1 MSSGR
6 VPGPLG
12 SGGNHSTIDDGT
24 LQRSLSRVPGVIGT
38 PTNVNAEHSV
48 RPPLLPASRGAVKPP
63 PTVQFGSRGPLVQ
76 RLQRLLNERLS
87 PSPQLA
93 INGNFDANTLAA
105 VKQYQQHLRINVD
118 GRVGRDTWYR
128 LHKGDIATVPG
139 APKPV
144 EKIIAPTKPNI
155 SAWTLE
161 QKFSRVLGLTPPKL
175 PGHMREEFMKLLD
188 PTALAIIVGTLIVWA
203 ASHAFGVGV
212 IVDIAMLIGGVV
224 FIGMAAIDAAGHIYD
239 FLTLTATADEE
250 SDLDQASVMLAKAVS
265 ILGVGAFAAL
275 VTKGAAKR
283 GAKKTAPPEQKPLMK
298 DPGPKV
304 ARDEPKLKPDE
315 PAKKPSSGAAE
326 TWKIPPDQI
335 KAMPHGTRPDPK
347 TYMPEAQIKS
357 QLAQFDDGASRF
369 MTKGNVDKYGPA
381 QKDGTSFVLTKKE
394 ADELLASTKGDKRA
408 LEDAL
413 GLPKNFL
420 DSNDL
425 VRVDIPDPKSLNVRI
440 PSGNE
445 AGANDLW
452 LPGGKLPDGNL
463 EAVVDLGSAPKGS
476 WTSSPIKF

>member
-12 SGGNHSTIDDGT
+12 SGGNHSTVDDGT
-24 LQRSLSRVPGVIGT
+24 LQRSLSRLPGVTGA
-38 PTNVNAEHSV
+38 PTSTITEHSA

-63 PTVQFGSRGPLVQ
+63 PTVQFGSRGPLIQ

-93 INGNFDANTLAA
+93 INGNFDAATLAA
-105 VKQYQQHLRINVD
+105 VKQYQQHLRLNVD

-128 LHKGDIATVPG
+128 LHRGDIATVSG

-161 QKFSRVLGLTPPKL
+161 QKFSRVLELTPPKL

-188 PTALAIIVGTLIVWA
+188 PTALAIIVGTLIVWV

-224 FIGMAAIDAAGHIYD
+224 FIGMAAIDAAGHLYD

-304 ARDEPKLKPDE
+304 ARQDPPLSPE
-315 PAKKPSSGAAE
+315 KKSEILSTKKGERPQPSAYL
-326 TWKIPPDQI
+326 D
-335 KAMPHGTRPDPK
+335 KAYVNQHLDKFNG
-347 TYMPEAQIKS
+347 
-357 QLAQFDDGASRF
+357 GASF
-369 MTKGNVDKYGPA
+369 I
-381 QKDGTSFVLTKKE
+381 TKKKTLE
-394 ADELLASTKGDKRA
+394 TYGRDKLGMPDNSQFVMPKDQMDDVLRKAGGDVSVVEKELGIPKGVWQG
-408 LEDAL
+408 EE
-413 GLPKNFL
+413 
-420 DSNDL
+420 L
-425 VRVDIPDPKSLNVRI
+425 VRIDIPSPGKHDLRMPT
-440 PSGNE
+440 GNE
-445 AGANDLW
+445 LGANPEW
-452 LPGGKLPDGNL
+452 LPGGKLPTGFD
-463 EAVVDLGSAPKGS
+463 EAVTNQIPKGS
-476 WTSSPIKF
+476 YLESPLWK

>member
-1 MSSGR
+1 MSNAR
-6 VPGPLG
+6 VPGPIG
-12 SGGNHSTIDDGT
+12 SGGNIPTIDDGT
-24 LQRSLSRVPGVIGT
+24 LQRTLSRVPGIIGA
-38 PTNVNAEHSV
+38 PTNVSAEHSA
-48 RPPLLPASRGAVKPP
+48 RPPLLSASRGGVKPP

-93 INGNFDANTLAA
+93 INGNFDAATLAA
-105 VKQYQQHLRINVD
+105 VKLYQQHLRLNVD

-155 SAWTLE
+155 STWTLE
-161 QKFSRVLGLTPPKL
+161 QKFSRVLELTPPKL
-175 PGHMREEFMKLLD
+175 PGHMREEFQKLLD
-188 PTALAIIVGTLIVWA
+188 PTVLAIIVGTLIVWA

-224 FIGMAAIDAAGHIYD
+224 FIGMAAFDAAGHLYD

-283 GAKKTAPPEQKPLMK
+283 GAKKTAPPEPKPMIK

-304 ARDEPKLKPDE
+304 ARDEPKSTTPSENSTKTDAPNNKKEPPLKTNPQDIRLAAKSWPPEKKARFDTADKFYKDAGYKDYDSHLRGIDFDKPVDVVRIEAKEKVYQYSYLDRVTGE
-315 PAKKPSSGAAE
+315 PKVGSYFYKDANVDPGKLGFDVGGRKMIETEVTTPSNFLRSSAANIEDWNGSGAIFKGGE
-326 TWKIPPDQI
+326 TQLFNPNASLS
-335 KAMPHGTRPDPK
+335 KAT
-347 TYMPEAQIKS
+347 I
-357 QLAQFDDGASRF
+357 L
-369 MTKGNVDKYGPA
+369 
-381 QKDGTSFVLTKKE
+381 
-394 ADELLASTKGDKRA
+394 
-408 LEDAL
+408 
-413 GLPKNFL
+413 
-420 DSNDL
+420 
-425 VRVDIPDPKSLNVRI
+425 
-440 PSGNE
+440 
-445 AGANDLW
+445 
-452 LPGGKLPDGNL
+452 
-463 EAVVDLGSAPKGS
+463 
-476 WTSSPIKF
+476 